1 MTLLSYSNSQKV
13 LFVDDEVLLMEGIKR
28 QLRKGFDI
36 TVAEGGEA
44 ALIILAKEGPFAVV
58 IADYN
63 MPGMDGIAF
72 LNEVYQRFPQTILV
86 MLTGRA
92 ELNIAVN
99 AFNNAHITRFL
110 NKPCSREVLK
120 ETLTEG
126 LEQYR
131 LRVSEKLLQAQLQQ
145 ANQQLNQLNSQL
157 ESLVEQKTHAL
168 QFQYHYVANMAQMT
182 SSTAIIQALVRAVS
196 QLTDLYDI
204 SLWLSPHLDGQ
215 FSCYYPN
222 DSGLPSFSAKACVDG
237 VIAKLIHDKQV
248 VQRNVLIAPVLNAFE
263 AVLFLGLPF
272 MSVPL
277 QSKQGVLGLLNIS
290 GDKAV
295 LESDVLEALIGM
307 ADITATA
314 LQSRWHREASDDAQD
329 AIINAL
335 AKLSEY
341 RDPETGLHLLRLKI
355 YSELICRILSD
366 TDKYRDIVT
375 PEFTEDLVRSSPL
388 HDIGKVGI
396 PDAILKKPGRLTPDE
411 FEIMKTHA
419 QIGGDTLRSVYEQ
432 YPSQSFI
439 KCGMDVAYGH
449 HEKWNG
455 EGYPLGLKGEAIPLV
470 ARILSL
476 VDVYDAITTRRV
488 YKSPFTR
495 EQAKNIIIQG
505 NGSHFDPDIVSAF
518 LTNEDEFYKIAEKYA
533 DVVESE
539 DYFHAEL
546 YTSSTDSE
554 VSSS

>member
-1 MTLLSYSNSQKV
+1 MTLLSSSFSHKI

-28 QLRKGFDI
+28 QLRKDFEI

-44 ALIILAKEGPFAVV
+44 ALQILAQEGPFAVV
-58 IADYN
+58 ISDYN
-63 MPGMDGIAF
+63 MPGMDGITF

-92 ELNIAVN
+92 ELNVAVN

-110 NKPCSREVLK
+110 NKPCSREILQ

-131 LRVSEKLLQAQLQQ
+131 LRMSEQLLQAQLQQ

-157 ESLVEQKTHAL
+157 ESLVEQKTRAL
-168 QFQYHYVANMAQMT
+168 KLQYHYVANMAQMT
-182 SSTAIIQALVRAVS
+182 SSTAIIQALVHTVS
-196 QLTDLYDI
+196 QLTDLHDI
-204 SLWLSPHLDGQ
+204 TLWLSPQLDGQ
-215 FSCYYPN
+215 FSCYYPP
-222 DSGLPSFSAKACVDG
+222 DSGLPSFSATTCVDG
-237 VIAKLIHDKQV
+237 VIAKLLNDKLLW
-248 VQRNVLIAPVLNAFE
+248 QRNAVTTPVLNAFE
-263 AVLFLGLPF
+263 VSLFSGSPF

-277 QSKQGVLGLLNIS
+277 HSKQGVLGLLNIS
-290 GDKAV
+290 GDQAI
-295 LESDVLEALIGM
+295 LESDVLEALTGM
-307 ADITATA
+307 TDLTATA
-314 LQSRWHREASDDAQD
+314 LQSLWHREASDDAQD

-355 YSELICRILSD
+355 YSELICRFLAE

-375 PEFTEDLVRSSPL
+375 PEFTQDLVRSSPL

-396 PDAILKKPGRLTPDE
+396 PDAILKKPGRLTPEE

-419 QIGGDTLRSVYEQ
+419 QIGGDTLRSVYDQ

-439 KCGMDVAYGH
+439 KCGMEVAYGH

-455 EGYPLGLKGEAIPLV
+455 EGYPLGLQGESIPLV
-470 ARILSL
+470 ARIIAL
-476 VDVYDAITTRRV
+476 VDVYDALTTRRV
-488 YKSPFTR
+488 YKPPFSR
-495 EQAKNIIIQG
+495 EQAKNIIIDG
-505 NGSHFDPDIVSAF
+505 NGSHFDPVIVSAF
-518 LTNEDEFYKIAEKYA
+518 LSNEGEFYKIAEQYA
-533 DVVESE
+533 DVIDGVE
-539 DYFHAEL
+539 
-546 YTSSTDSE
+546 
-554 VSSS
+554 

>member
-1 MTLLSYSNSQKV
+1 MTLLSSSFSHKI

-28 QLRKGFDI
+28 QLRKDFEI

-44 ALIILAKEGPFAVV
+44 ALQILAQEGPFAVV
-58 IADYN
+58 ISDYN
-63 MPGMDGIAF
+63 MPGMDGITF

-92 ELNIAVN
+92 ELNVAVN

-110 NKPCSREVLK
+110 NKPCSREILQ

-131 LRVSEKLLQAQLQQ
+131 LRMSEQLLQAQLQQ

-157 ESLVEQKTHAL
+157 ESLVEQKTRAL
-168 QFQYHYVANMAQMT
+168 QLQYHYVANMAQMT
-182 SSTAIIQALVRAVS
+182 SSTAIIQALVHTVS
-196 QLTDLYDI
+196 QLTDLHDI
-204 SLWLSPHLDGQ
+204 TLWLSPQLDGQ
-215 FSCYYPN
+215 FSCYYPP
-222 DSGLPSFSAKACVDG
+222 DSGLPSFSATTCVDG
-237 VIAKLIHDKQV
+237 VIAKLLNDKLLW
-248 VQRNVLIAPVLNAFE
+248 QRNAVTTPVLNAFE
-263 AVLFLGLPF
+263 VSLFSGSPF

-277 QSKQGVLGLLNIS
+277 HSKQGVLGLLNIS
-290 GDKAV
+290 GDQAI
-295 LESDVLEALIGM
+295 LESDVLEALTGM
-307 ADITATA
+307 TDLTATA
-314 LQSRWHREASDDAQD
+314 LQSLWHREASDDAQD

-355 YSELICRILSD
+355 YSELICRFLAE

-375 PEFTEDLVRSSPL
+375 PEFTQDLVRSSPL

-396 PDAILKKPGRLTPDE
+396 PDAILKKPGRLTPEE

-419 QIGGDTLRSVYEQ
+419 QIGGDTLRSVYDQ

-439 KCGMDVAYGH
+439 KCGMEVAYGH

-455 EGYPLGLKGEAIPLV
+455 EGYPLGLQGESIPLV
-470 ARILSL
+470 ARIIAL
-476 VDVYDAITTRRV
+476 VDVYDALTTRRV
-488 YKSPFTR
+488 YKPPFSR
-495 EQAKNIIIQG
+495 EQAKNIIIDG
-505 NGSHFDPDIVSAF
+505 NGSHFDPVIVSAF
-518 LTNEDEFYKIAEKYA
+518 LSNEGEFYKIAEQYA
-533 DVVESE
+533 DVIDGVE
-539 DYFHAEL
+539 
-546 YTSSTDSE
+546 
-554 VSSS
+554 

>member
-1 MTLLSYSNSQKV
+1 MTLLSSSFSHKI

-28 QLRKGFDI
+28 QLRKDFEI

-44 ALIILAKEGPFAVV
+44 ALQILAQEGPFAVV
-58 IADYN
+58 ISDYN
-63 MPGMDGIAF
+63 MPGMDGITF

-92 ELNIAVN
+92 ELNVAVN

-110 NKPCSREVLK
+110 NKPCSREILQ

-131 LRVSEKLLQAQLQQ
+131 LRMSEQLLQAQLQQ

-157 ESLVEQKTHAL
+157 ESLVEQKTRAL
-168 QFQYHYVANMAQMT
+168 KLQYHYVANMAQMT
-182 SSTAIIQALVRAVS
+182 SSTAIIQALVHTVS
-196 QLTDLYDI
+196 QLTDLHDI
-204 SLWLSPHLDGQ
+204 TLWLSPQLDGQ
-215 FSCYYPN
+215 FSCYYPP
-222 DSGLPSFSAKACVDG
+222 DSGLPSFSATTCVDG
-237 VIAKLIHDKQV
+237 VIAKLLNDKLLW
-248 VQRNVLIAPVLNAFE
+248 QRNAVTTPVLNAFE
-263 AVLFLGLPF
+263 VSLFSGSPF

-277 QSKQGVLGLLNIS
+277 HSKQGVLGLLNIS
-290 GDKAV
+290 GDQAI
-295 LESDVLEALIGM
+295 LESDVLEALTGM
-307 ADITATA
+307 TDLTATA
-314 LQSRWHREASDDAQD
+314 LQSIWHREASDDAQD

-355 YSELICRILSD
+355 YSELICRFLAE

-375 PEFTEDLVRSSPL
+375 PEFTQDLVRSSPL

-396 PDAILKKPGRLTPDE
+396 PDAILKKPGRLTPEE

-419 QIGGDTLRSVYEQ
+419 QIGGDTLRSVYDQ

-439 KCGMDVAYGH
+439 KCGMEVAYGH

-455 EGYPLGLKGEAIPLV
+455 EGYPLGLQGESIPLV
-470 ARILSL
+470 ARIIAL
-476 VDVYDAITTRRV
+476 VDVYDALTTRRV
-488 YKSPFTR
+488 YKPPFSR
-495 EQAKNIIIQG
+495 EQAKNIIIDG
-505 NGSHFDPDIVSAF
+505 NGSHFDPVIVSAF
-518 LTNEDEFYKIAEKYA
+518 LSNEGEFYKIAEQYA
-533 DVVESE
+533 DVIDGVE
-539 DYFHAEL
+539 
-546 YTSSTDSE
+546 
-554 VSSS
+554 

>member
-1 MTLLSYSNSQKV
+1 MTLLSSSFSHKI

-28 QLRKGFDI
+28 QLRKDFEI

-44 ALIILAKEGPFAVV
+44 ALQILAQEGPFAVV
-58 IADYN
+58 ISDYN
-63 MPGMDGIAF
+63 MPGMDGITF

-92 ELNIAVN
+92 ELNVAVN

-110 NKPCSREVLK
+110 NKPCSREILQ

-131 LRVSEKLLQAQLQQ
+131 LRMSEQLLQAQLQQ

-157 ESLVEQKTHAL
+157 ESLVEQKTRAL
-168 QFQYHYVANMAQMT
+168 KLQYHYVANMAQMT
-182 SSTAIIQALVRAVS
+182 SSTAIIQALVHTVS
-196 QLTDLYDI
+196 QLTDLHDI
-204 SLWLSPHLDGQ
+204 TLWLSPQLDGQ
-215 FSCYYPN
+215 FSCYYPP
-222 DSGLPSFSAKACVDG
+222 DSGLPSFSATTCVDG
-237 VIAKLIHDKQV
+237 VIAKLLNDKLLW
-248 VQRNVLIAPVLNAFE
+248 QRNAVTTPVLNAFE
-263 AVLFLGLPF
+263 VSLFSGSPF

-277 QSKQGVLGLLNIS
+277 HSKQGVLGLLNIS
-290 GDKAV
+290 GDQAI
-295 LESDVLEALIGM
+295 LESDVLEALTGM
-307 ADITATA
+307 TDLTATA
-314 LQSRWHREASDDAQD
+314 LQSLWHREASDDAQD

-355 YSELICRILSD
+355 YSELICRFLAE

-375 PEFTEDLVRSSPL
+375 PEFTQDLVRSSPL

-396 PDAILKKPGRLTPDE
+396 PDAILKKPGRLTPEE

-419 QIGGDTLRSVYEQ
+419 QIGGDTLRSVYDQ

-439 KCGMDVAYGH
+439 KCGMEVAYGH

-455 EGYPLGLKGEAIPLV
+455 EGYPLGLQGESIPLV
-470 ARILSL
+470 ARIIAL
-476 VDVYDAITTRRV
+476 VDVYDALTTRRV
-488 YKSPFTR
+488 YKPPFSR
-495 EQAKNIIIQG
+495 EQAKNIIIEG
-505 NGSHFDPDIVSAF
+505 NGSHFDPVIVSAF
-518 LTNEDEFYKIAEKYA
+518 LSNEGEFYKIAEQYA
-533 DVVESE
+533 DVIDGVE
-539 DYFHAEL
+539 
-546 YTSSTDSE
+546 
-554 VSSS
+554 